1 MKKNFFYIITCVMLL
16 SILASCKKNFLDR
29 FPQTS
34 IPPELFFNTE
44 QDLALYINGLLR
56 LPSRDADEKVA
67 TEVNTYLGDQNTDDK
82 ATTGYQEIN
91 SMMTT
96 TPSSQ
101 TIIAGWSYDDWKRLR
116 DINYF
121 LENYNKAA

>member
-1 MKKNFFYIITCVMLL
+1 MKKNFFYIIIFLALL
-16 SILASCKKNFLDR
+16 SVLASCKKNLLDR
-29 FPQTS
+29 YPHTS
-34 IPPELFFNTE
+34 IPPDLFFNTE

-67 TEVNTYLGDQNTDDK
+67 IELNTYLGDQNTDDK

-101 TIIAGWSYDDWKRLR
+101 TIIAG
-116 DINYF
+116 
-121 LENYNKAA
+121 